1 MSQWRSSLRN
11 GEMLLLKSGSI
22 LTPTQCC
29 TGTCRHTQWMCEVYL
44 QLNIFQIT
52 YMKSKY
58 RSEDNN
64 LNILCVLPLHH
75 KLSLCS

>member
-1 MSQWRSSLRN
+1 MEVR
-11 GEMLLLKSGSI
+11 KHSGI
-22 LTPTQCC
+22 CTQCRS
-29 TGTCRHTQWMCEVYL
+29 GTRRHILWMCEVCL

-58 RSEDNN
+58 VYEDSN

-75 KLSLCS
+75 KLSLHS